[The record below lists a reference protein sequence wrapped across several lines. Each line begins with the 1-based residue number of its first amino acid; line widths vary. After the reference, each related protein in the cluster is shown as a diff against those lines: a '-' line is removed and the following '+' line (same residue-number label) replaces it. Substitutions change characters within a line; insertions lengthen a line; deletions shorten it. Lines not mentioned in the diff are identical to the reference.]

1 MTDTTENLV
10 LDLLKKELKTYS
22 TKQLTT
28 VLDLLAEG
36 NTVPFIARYRK
47 EMTGTLDEV
56 QIREIEERYNYLQKD
71 VIRTI
76 EEQGK
81 LTPELK
87 KSIEIA
93 DKMQLV
99 EDLYRP
105 FKQKR
110 RTKATIAKESGLE
123 PLAEWLLSFPSSD
136 VLEEATKYINEEN
149 GVESAELALSG
160 AHEIIAEKMSDE
172 PRYRIWIREYTL
184 KNGLLTTVVKKKEKD
199 EKGVFEMYYDYKEP
213 VNKLVSH
220 RILAINRGEKEDIL
234 KTALVVN
241 ETVIF
246 NYLVKEMIKDE
257 NSTAT
262 PYIKTA
268 IEDSYKRFVGPSI
281 EREIRSELTE
291 QADTQAINIFG
302 ENLRN

>member
-56 QIREIEERYNYLQKD
+56 QIREIEERYTYLQTLEKRKKD

-81 LTPELK
+81 VTPELK
-87 KSIEIA
+87 KSIELA

-123 PLAEWLLSFPSSD
+123 PLADWLLTFPSSD

-149 GVESAELALSG
+149 GVESAELALLG

-172 PRYRIWIREYTL
+172 PRYRIWIREYTV

-199 EKGVFEMYYDYKEP
+199 EKSVFEMYYDYKEP

-220 RILAINRGEKEDIL
+220 RILAINRGEK
-234 KTALVVN
+234 
-241 ETVIF
+241 
-246 NYLVKEMIKDE
+246 
-257 NSTAT
+257 
-262 PYIKTA
+262 
-268 IEDSYKRFVGPSI
+268 
-281 EREIRSELTE
+281 
-291 QADTQAINIFG
+291 
-302 ENLRN
+302 